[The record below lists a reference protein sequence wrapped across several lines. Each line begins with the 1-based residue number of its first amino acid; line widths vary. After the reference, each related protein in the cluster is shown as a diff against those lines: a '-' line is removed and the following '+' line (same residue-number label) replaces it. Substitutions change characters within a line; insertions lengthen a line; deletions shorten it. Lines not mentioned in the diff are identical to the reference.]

1 MSTSA
6 VASPQSRLSARS
18 FRALGTTATV
28 VVPDSSNADIFTLG
42 GWPEGEQP

>member
-1 MSTSA
+1 MNPSA

-28 VVPDSSNADIFTLG
+28 VVPDSSNVDIFTLD
-42 GWPEGEQP
+42 GWPEAEQP